1 LKRSVFTAAACLPGL
16 LGLTD
21 GVLAD
26 SWACR
31 QADLTRQVVIYYPDS
46 PARLPCEV
54 FYSKP
59 QENVV
64 PRALWKAANREGYCE
79 RKAAEFVAKLESWGW
94 QCAPEEAGQQ
104 AVEVPVPAAGE

>member
-1 LKRSVFTAAACLPGL
+1 MLGPAADA
-16 LGLTD
+16 
-21 GVLAD
+21 LAD
-26 SWACR
+26 SWTC
-31 QADLTRQVVIYYPDS
+31 QQEDLTRHVVVYYPQS

-79 RKAAEFVAKLESWGW
+79 RKAAEFVAKLESWGFH
-94 QCAPEEAGQQ
+94 CALDEA
-104 AVEVPVPAAGE
+104 EPATDGASDEMTAPPAE